1 MKQKVVMLFTAI
13 IILNPFGKATAQK
26 DWIDRTII
34 IENLE
39 VAKYAESEDTWEDAI
54 KFCID
59 IGKGW
64 HLPTKE
70 ELNIL
75 YKNKDKI
82 KYKNYIYWSSTEA
95 DSQYAWAQS
104 LSDGEQGKNKKNTIR
119 TYFPVRTVEE
129 KRKWEI
135 TISYPEMITV
145 EGGTF
150 TMGDTE
156 MEGEEIELPIHKVTL
171 KTFKI
176 AKTETTVLQYKVYCD
191 ATSTKMPPS
200 PIYGFTDS
208 NPIVNVSYEEVMGYC
223 NWLSKKTG
231 KLYRLPTEAEWEY
244 AARGGNKSK
253 GYKYSGGQKLD
264 FVGWY
269 DDGLRSEE
277 SSVGLKKPNE
287 LDLYDMSGNVF
298 EWCLD
303 WFGEYKA
310 SPETNPKG
318 ASTGFGRVLR
328 GGSYNLP
335 ATNCRVAART
345 SNEPDFRFDFA
356 GFRVV
361 LVE

>member
-1 MKQKVVMLFTAI
+1 MKKETITLLLILAGFT
-13 IILNPFGKATAQK
+13 
-26 DWIDRTII
+26 
-34 IENLE
+34 
-39 VAKYAESEDTWEDAI
+39 
-54 KFCID
+54 
-59 IGKGW
+59 
-64 HLPTKE
+64 
-70 ELNIL
+70 
-75 YKNKDKI
+75 
-82 KYKNYIYWSSTEA
+82 
-95 DSQYAWAQS
+95 
-104 LSDGEQGKNKKNTIR
+104 NTY
-119 TYFPVRTVEE
+119 TQ
-129 KRKWEI
+129 
-135 TISYPEMITV
+135 SYPEMVTV

-156 MEGEEIELPIHKVTL
+156 MDGNKIELPTHQVTL

-176 AKTETTVLQYKVYCD
+176 AKTETTVLQWRVYCD
-191 ATSTKMPPS
+191 ATGTKMPKS
-200 PIYGFTDS
+200 PIYGLKDN
-208 NPIVNVSYEEVMGYC
+208 NPIVNVNYEDVMEYC
-223 NWLSKKTG
+223 GWLSKKTG

-264 FVGWY
+264 LVGWFG
-269 DDGLRSEE
+269 DN
-277 SSVGLKKPNE
+277 SSGQENLVGLKTPNE
-287 LDLYDMSGNVF
+287 LGIYDMSGNVM

-318 ASTGFGRVLR
+318 ASTGDGRVLR

-361 LVE
+361 LSQ